1 MEHLRSMLLEEID
14 SFRELGHKFENKE
27 ISSADFKATSGGMG
41 VYAHRG
47 GEEFMIRLRIP
58 SGILN
63 TQELKVIYNLAKD
76 KNLDSVHTT
85 TRQAIQLHGLNIDE
99 ICDVMKEA
107 MNNGIYTRGGG
118 GNFPVHQR
126 TARGWDAGIWR
137 DRMAN
142 RGVQQHVLKPA
153 FPALQPDDQPVGG
166 NCPGGRGERPHGRCD
181 GPEVRRYGCGDERA
195 V

>member
-63 TQELKVIYNLAKD
+63 TQELKVIYNLDFWGNGSICTSWWRRVYD
-76 KNLDSVHTT
+76 KT
-85 TRQAIQLHGLNIDE
+85 
-99 ICDVMKEA
+99 
-107 MNNGIYTRGGG
+107 
-118 GNFPVHQR
+118 
-126 TARGWDAGIWR
+126 
-137 DRMAN
+137 
-142 RGVQQHVLKPA
+142 
-153 FPALQPDDQPVGG
+153 
-166 NCPGGRGERPHGRCD
+166 
-181 GPEVRRYGCGDERA
+181 
-195 V
+195 